1 MTSVGENYTLQF
13 GNKHR
18 TVFVAEAVVN
28 TWRKNKQTKINQSE
42 MCGVLI
48 GATSRDKK
56 TIWVESVTSALPLD
70 VRYRYNF
77 VMKDPGHQVTIDN
90 AHHTSGGTEI
100 YLGTWHTHPENY
112 PNPSTVDTVDW
123 KKCMRRNRSR
133 PLVFVI
139 VGILETRIFC
149 SNSGKFR
156 RLQPFE

>member
-77 VMKDPGHQVTIDN
+77 VMKDPGHQAVRKFTLEP
-90 AHHTSGGTEI
+90 GTRI
-100 YLGTWHTHPENY
+100 LKIIRIHLLWTQWTG
-112 PNPSTVDTVDW
+112 
-123 KKCMRRNRSR
+123 RS
-133 PLVFVI
+133 VC
-139 VGILETRIFC
+139 VGIDRD
-149 SNSGKFR
+149 R
-156 RLQPFE
+156 